1 VPRASDTRPSRRPAN
16 PGIRCQLILQ
26 ARRRLTDVVGEVL
39 TIMPD
44 ATPDSNSS
52 PKPADAAQTPAPR
65 GPDRRQSVVDRR
77 MGTDRRQQSREESG
91 YTGPERRVATADRRS
106 STGLERR
113 RGPGRRRSDD
123 RKAAEEGEMTAEQ
136 FEFCM
141 AIQTYKKVNKKMY
154 PTWTEVLEVVR
165 QLGYRKVMP
174 RDIKLENVP
183 EPKLYGNPAAEGE
196 AA

>member
-1 VPRASDTRPSRRPAN
+1 
-16 PGIRCQLILQ
+16 
-26 ARRRLTDVVGEVL
+26 
-39 TIMPD
+39 MPD
-44 ATPDSNSS
+44 VTRNAQVAPTVVPESVEGSEGTA
-52 PKPADAAQTPAPR
+52 KPGR

-77 MGTDRRQQSREESG
+77 TGAERRQQTRAESG
-91 YTGPERRVATADRRS
+91 YTGEERRTGAERRS

-174 RDIKLENVP
+174 RDFKLENVP
-183 EPKLYGNPAAEGE
+183 EPKIYSAAEE

>member
-1 VPRASDTRPSRRPAN
+1 
-16 PGIRCQLILQ
+16 
-26 ARRRLTDVVGEVL
+26 
-39 TIMPD
+39 MPD
-44 ATPDSNSS
+44 VTKKIAPAPPTP
-52 PKPADAAQTPAPR
+52 TPAPAPAQNQPAVDPIEPPR

-77 MGTDRRQQSREESG
+77 MGLDRRKNTREESG
-91 YTGPERRVATADRRS
+91 YTGPERRSGIDRRMA
-106 STGLERR
+106 TGLERR

-154 PTWTEVLEVVR
+154 PTWTEVLEVIR

-183 EPKLYGNPAAEGE
+183 EPRIFSAAEE